1 MAPEAYAE
9 LLRLK
14 RSGYSYSSRHAR
26 KYLKQ
31 MAQEVGREMQRVL
44 QGDTAAPCDIIFM
57 IVWHVLTEIHIHNIV
72 SHLCSLAKK
81 YWPYGCPDLHTCYRH
96 GWNVLPRV
104 WAVGGV
110 VGFAAEPGQS
120 KYDAWRKQFPTREA
134 CDASEACMGRW
145 QFTKHTADC
154 RMCSY
159 VYAAANN
166 LAGVGER
173 GTNSGDKTM
182 RWSHAKQSIVPS
194 SNTV

>member
-1 MAPEAYAE
+1 LILIRTGCDLPTFSARSICADTRAMAPEAYAE

-81 YWPYGCPDLHTCYRH
+81 YWPYGCPDLHT
-96 GWNVLPRV
+96 
-104 WAVGGV
+104 
-110 VGFAAEPGQS
+110 
-120 KYDAWRKQFPTREA
+120 
-134 CDASEACMGRW
+134 
-145 QFTKHTADC
+145 
-154 RMCSY
+154 
-159 VYAAANN
+159 
-166 LAGVGER
+166 
-173 GTNSGDKTM
+173 
-182 RWSHAKQSIVPS
+182 
-194 SNTV
+194 